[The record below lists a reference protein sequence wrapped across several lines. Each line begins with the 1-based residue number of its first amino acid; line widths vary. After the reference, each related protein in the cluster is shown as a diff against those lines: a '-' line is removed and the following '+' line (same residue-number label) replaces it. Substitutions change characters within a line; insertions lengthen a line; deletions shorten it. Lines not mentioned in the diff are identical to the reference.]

1 MDTALNQ
8 KYAAA
13 HNCPNL
19 THQIVLYVYIV
30 PVTFF
35 NLLLLYFIRSKT
47 IDSMREYKMV
57 LYTTTIIDFASAW
70 LQFLIGIRPTLEN
83 DNQTY
88 NFDGFLPQ
96 LVANWSIFSGGNL
109 HYLALMET
117 FAADFSFAFGIMPF
131 CWRYFAVCWDWKLKG
146 WQFLIL
152 TCCTAWLALWSSL
165 SFAFM
170 SAQYYEQ
177 NSPGVLMDP
186 RCLRSMTSYTGAQ
199 SESQTGL
206 QNWLIRGWFYGLAG
220 NLYSYAIVFIA
231 AWRIYANV
239 KKQAFIS
246 QSKKA
251 IRTQRQLTLT
261 IGLQALCPMVVTGT
275 SLIWLYIG
283 IKAEF
288 HKEDSFVILF
298 YSFMVFPILNP
309 MISLLFIS
317 SYRRS
322 LIDFGRWMVGKPQIY
337 GGWRRNG
344 VSPSTMVVSKLRNPT
359 ATIIL

>member
-1 MDTALNQ
+1 
-8 KYAAA
+8 
-13 HNCPNL
+13 
-19 THQIVLYVYIV
+19 
-30 PVTFF
+30 
-35 NLLLLYFIRSKT
+35 
-47 IDSMREYKMV
+47 
-57 LYTTTIIDFASAW
+57 
-70 LQFLIGIRPTLEN
+70 
-83 DNQTY
+83 
-88 NFDGFLPQ
+88 
-96 LVANWSIFSGGNL
+96 
-109 HYLALMET
+109 
-117 FAADFSFAFGIMPF
+117 
-131 CWRYFAVCWDWKLKG
+131 
-146 WQFLIL
+146 
-152 TCCTAWLALWSSL
+152 
-165 SFAFM
+165 
-170 SAQYYEQ
+170 
-177 NSPGVLMDP
+177 MDP